1 MGGQKS
7 IDNHFL
13 LVHLIQGELGY
24 ILLILIAAESIRT
37 SIAGVWGMKALED
50 RVFAMQ
56 YDGRFRHF
64 LDLAYYTVF
73 MGGQLPQITFL
84 LLGWGQSLVPG
95 KTGKGSVG
103 DVQSRPRSG
112 FEAALT

>member
-1 MGGQKS
+1 VGGRKS

-13 LVHLIQGELGY
+13 LVHLRQGEFGY

-37 SIAGVWGMKALED
+37 AIAGVWSAKALED
-50 RVFAMQ
+50 RVFACSMMAV
-56 YDGRFRHF
+56 FAIF
-64 LDLAYYTVF
+64 WIAYYTVW

-95 KTGKGSVG
+95 KTGRRSAAEA
-103 DVQSRPRSG
+103 QSRPKSG
-112 FEAALT
+112 FQPVLT